1 MKLINDWTPETRSL
15 LKTLQ
20 AHGLTIVKVDNGED
34 ETTFAG
40 ASLADF
46 IAEATACDEA
56 RLYVKTPSGE
66 TRSLYLVFGNS
77 PGLTP
82 SSRLRWTSITTSG
95 TGASSPSASR
105 RTDKIVNSNPP
116 RKWVDFF
123 IPFYIDTL

>member
-20 AHGLTIVKVDNGED
+20 AHGLTIVKVDNGEA
-34 ETTFAG
+34 ETPFAG
-40 ASLADF
+40 TSLADF

-77 PGLTP
+77 PGELVCDHGVDP
-82 SSRLRWTSITTSG
+82 LVEAAVDEHYNQWDGRKQPVCE
-95 TGASSPSASR
+95 SP
-105 RTDKIVNSNPP
+105 
-116 RKWVDFF
+116 
-123 IPFYIDTL
+123 Y